1 MAENDQTIRKID
13 WKSVFPFIHL
23 FRGFRLAIDPSKL
36 VLALAAILLLYVGGR
51 LMDSIWPT
59 HSRAMPDEI
68 ARYAAA
74 NPEDDFH
81 AVRKRAADARYTAIK
96 AAISGVEKADDL
108 SDVCDNLE
116 DERDKA
122 IDAANEAYN
131 KLPDDVKKDDAQD
144 KEARKSRDAAI
155 ERAYA
160 TYASDCRAV
169 RNLGGQ
175 GLFIHFIEYQ
185 INQVDL
191 AAAGA
196 TSLDAVLTLDA
207 LSNFFFTAP
216 KWAITQHYVYFTV
229 FFAFYVLVMAITGGA
244 ITRISAVQVA
254 RDEKISV
261 RQALRFSTGKV
272 LSFIFAPLIPIIIV
286 VVIGLVLGVL
296 SMFMSVGYIGGLWSI
311 VVGALFV
318 LALIAG
324 LVMTLTSLGLVGG
337 GHLMYPTI
345 AVEGS
350 DSFDAVSRSFS
361 YLYARPWQ
369 LIFYSVVALVYGAI
383 TYLFVRYFLYLLL
396 YLTHAGVGLF
406 MWGDAYD
413 GTSLMTAIWPA
424 PTNPMNLS
432 YEVNFAAL
440 GGLHSIGAFL
450 VAFWVYITIA
460 MLGAYAISLYFS
472 SSTII
477 YYLMRREVDATAMD
491 EVYLE
496 PSDDDFADAQ
506 PEPTTAAETPA
517 PAAPDATT
525 TPENPPAT

>member
-36 VLALAAILLLYVGGR
+36 VLALAAILMLYIGGR
-51 LMDSIWPT
+51 LMDAIWPV
-59 HSRAMPDEI
+59 HSRAMDQEI
-68 ARYAAA
+68 ARYAAYVG
-74 NPEDDFH
+74 DDFH
-81 AVRKRAADARYTAIK
+81 AVRKSAAEDRIAAIRAAVSRTED
-96 AAISGVEKADDL
+96 ADDL
-108 SDVCDNLE
+108 GDVSDGFE
-116 DERDKA
+116 DQLDKSV
-122 IDAANEAYN
+122 DAAHDAYN
-131 KLPDDVKKDDAQD
+131 KLPAEAKNDDA
-144 KEARKSRDAAI
+144 RKARDAAVQ
-155 ERAYA
+155 RAYSV
-160 TYASDCRAV
+160 YAQQCKE
-169 RNLGGQ
+169 LGEVKGE
-175 GLFIHFIEYQ
+175 GLFIHFINYQ
-185 INQVDL
+185 IDQVD
-191 AAAGA
+191 AAAAAA
-196 TSLDAVLTLDA
+196 TSLDALRTLDA
-207 LSNFFFTAP
+207 LRNFFFIAP
-216 KWAITQHYVYFTV
+216 MWAITQHYVYFTI

-296 SMFMSVGYIGGLWSI
+296 SMFMSVGYVGGLWSI

-324 LVMTLTSLGLVGG
+324 LVMALTSLGLVGG

-369 LIFYSVVALVYGAI
+369 LIFYSAVALVYGAI
-383 TYLFVRYFLYLLL
+383 TYLFVRFFLYLLL
-396 YLTHAGVGLF
+396 YLTHAGVGMF
-406 MWGDAYD
+406 MWGTAYD
-413 GTSLMTAIWPA
+413 GTSLMHAMWPA
-424 PTNPMNLS
+424 PTSPMNLS
-432 YEVNFAAL
+432 YDIAFPVL
-440 GGLHSIGAFL
+440 GTLHDIGAFL
-450 VAFWVYITIA
+450 IAFWVYLAIA
-460 MLGAYAISLYFS
+460 MLGAYAISLYYS

-477 YYLMRREVDATAMD
+477 YYLMRREVDATAID

-506 PEPTTAAETPA
+506 PEPTPA
-517 PAAPDATT
+517 PAPETTTTPDAPT
-525 TPENPPAT
+525 TPENPPQHG